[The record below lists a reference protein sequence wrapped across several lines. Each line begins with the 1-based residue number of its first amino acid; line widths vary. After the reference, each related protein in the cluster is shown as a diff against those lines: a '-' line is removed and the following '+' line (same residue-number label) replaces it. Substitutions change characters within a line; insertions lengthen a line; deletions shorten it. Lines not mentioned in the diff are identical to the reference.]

1 MTKQISQLESVRE
14 QLISV
19 SKTLKDNEW
28 FDYIASHLLPVQC
41 EIERQLQNYE
51 LAINFYKKAFLK
63 KLLSQSIQ
71 KKLILEYKHLV

>member
-1 MTKQISQLESVRE
+1 MTKKISQLESVRE

-41 EIERQLQNYE
+41 EIERQLQNV
-51 LAINFYKKAFLK
+51 KDPKC
-63 KLLSQSIQ
+63 
-71 KKLILEYKHLV
+71 

>member
-1 MTKQISQLESVRE
+1 MFDHYIIVVTLRLYQYGINFMTKQISQLESVRE

-41 EIERQLQNYE
+41 EIERQLQN
-51 LAINFYKKAFLK
+51 LK
-63 KLLSQSIQ
+63 DPKC
-71 KKLILEYKHLV
+71 